1 MTRHFEAEATVPV
14 PERLSVRGGRI
25 ENPRDGSFLRV
36 GAERQ
41 RIGRARQCAMVL
53 DDPTVSALHVE
64 VQATPMGVRLLDLG
78 SRNGT
83 FLAGARIVEGYLN
96 GPCEFCCGQPRLR
109 YLPEAPHDIIIEG
122 KQRFGSLVGT
132 TPEMLSLFATLNR
145 FASSAVSIV
154 INGETGT
161 GKERVAHAIH
171 DASPRRD
178 KPFLA
183 VNCAAMPEALLEDEL
198 FGHAKGAFTG
208 ADRERSGLLA
218 AADGGTLL
226 FDEVAE
232 MSPAMQAKLLR
243 VLELGEVRA
252 VGTERPR
259 KVDVRTLFATHAD
272 LEEAVN
278 KGRFREDLY
287 FRIAQV
293 TVEIPPLRRR
303 LEDMHLLL
311 EDILQDLGQRET
323 KVDDESMAIM
333 TARSWPGN
341 VRELRSFVR
350 VALVGSPVGTLS
362 LAESLRTMPTIHKAA
377 PETMSYE
384 EAKREFKRR
393 YYTALYAA
401 CRGNISEIA
410 KRARRHRMTVRDV
423 LREMRVEVSPESEVG
438 DELGREEDRRRS
450 GSASPWRKT
459 R

>member
-1 MTRHFEAEATVPV
+1 MTKHFEAEATVPV

-25 ENPRDGSFLRV
+25 EKPSDGSSFRL

-64 VQATPMGVRLLDLG
+64 VQATPMGARLLDLG

-83 FLAGARIVEGYLN
+83 FLAGARVVEAYLIA
-96 GPCEFCCGQPRLR
+96 PCEFCCGQPRLR
-109 YLPEAPHDIIIEG
+109 FLPEAMHEIVIEG

-145 FASSAVSIV
+145 FASSGVCIV

-161 GKERVAHAIH
+161 GKERVARAIH
-171 DASPRRD
+171 DASGRRD

-198 FGHAKGAFTG
+198 FGHARGAFTG
-208 ADRERSGLLA
+208 ADRERSGLFA

-243 VLELGEVRA
+243 VLEYGEVRA
-252 VGTERPR
+252 VGTERAR

-272 LEEAVN
+272 LGEAVN

-293 TVEIPPLRRR
+293 TIEIPPLRRR
-303 LEDMHLLL
+303 LEDMQLLL
-311 EDILQDLGQRET
+311 EDILEELGQRET
-323 KVDDESMAIM
+323 KIDDESMAIL

-350 VALVGSPVGTLS
+350 VALVGSQPGPLS
-362 LAESLRTMPTIHKAA
+362 LAESFRTMPTIHKAA
-377 PETMSYE
+377 PETLSYE

-393 YYTALYAA
+393 YYMGLFAA
-401 CRGNISEIA
+401 CRGNISQIA
-410 KRARRHRMTVRDV
+410 KRAGKHRMTVREV
-423 LREMRVEVSPESEVG
+423 LREMRVEGSSESEVG
-438 DELGREEDRRRS
+438 DEFGQEENRRRS
-450 GSASPWRKT
+450 SSATPWRKT